1 MKETYTKYPY
11 QSALPRCEAIALYII
26 ESGDTV
32 RGAAKVF
39 RISKSTVH
47 KDITKVLKQENH
59 TLYLRVSQVLQTN
72 KQERHI
78 RGGLATRDKYRTLRQ
93 LKAEKQEKTTLD

>member
-1 MKETYTKYPY
+1 MKEIYTKHPY
-11 QSALPRCEAIALYII
+11 YSALPRCESIALYII
-26 ESGDTV
+26 ETGDTV

-59 TLYLRVSQVLQTN
+59 SLYLKVSQVLQTN

-78 RGGLATRDKYRTLRQ
+78 RGGLATRDKYLMLRNI
-93 LKAEKQEKTTLD
+93 KNSEKQKSP